1 MSRKK
6 SIKKKKSPSRKKK
19 PNKQGKRIGL
29 RICSF
34 LLLLSLF
41 LFSVGVAGYVIFF
54 RTAIAHGADLGQRDP
69 VDSTIVFEE
78 PYPTLPEL
86 PSDIPPVLDTHLPMV
101 SIIIDDMGY
110 HKEIGYELLALPM
123 NLTFSFLAA
132 APFATELE
140 EKAFQAGRC
149 ILLHQPMEPK
159 SKKWD
164 PGPGALLLE
173 QSKED
178 QKRIFRQNLKRIP
191 HAVGVNNHMGSLYTE
206 SREAMDSLMPLILE
220 QGLFFVDSFTT
231 AKSQGLAA
239 ARAAGVPTARRHIF
253 LDNVHKQDKV
263 CKQLKE
269 LVENAQKN
277 GWAIGIGHPNEA
289 TYAALNNCR
298 ERLLNSVRLVSAQE
312 LIIQLNSAEQGTSL

>member
-1 MSRKK
+1 M
-6 SIKKKKSPSRKKK
+6 RKKK
-19 PNKQGKRIGL
+19 NRGQGRRGIM
-29 RICSF
+29 RACSF
-34 LLLLSLF
+34 LLLLSLL
-41 LFSVGVAGYVIFF
+41 LFSVGAAGYVIFF
-54 RTAIAHGADLGQRDP
+54 RTAIAHGADLGQAA
-69 VDSTIVFEE
+69 STAAGIAFEE

-86 PSDIPPVLDTHLPMV
+86 PADIPPVLDNTLPMV

-110 HKEIGYELLALPM
+110 HKELGYELLALPM

-140 EKAFQAGRC
+140 EKAFQEGRC

-159 SKKWD
+159 GKKWD
-164 PGPGALLLE
+164 PGPGALMLQ
-173 QSKED
+173 QSKEE
-178 QKRIFRQNLKRIP
+178 QARIFQQNLKAIP

-206 SREAMDSLMPLILE
+206 DRQAMDSLMPLIRE

-263 CKQLKE
+263 CKQLKA

-312 LIIQLNSAEQGTSL
+312 LIMQLNRAQQSDSL